1 MTAAYQR
8 IRPIKAP
15 SCIDIVI
22 MVINISDKCKKGE
35 KSSLFCQNSIP
46 AELEVRIGD
55 LAHDDRFRNTD
66 LC

>member
-1 MTAAYQR
+1 
-8 IRPIKAP
+8 
-15 SCIDIVI
+15 